1 MRDLEKFH
9 GFLKESNQPKALQS
23 SPGMFSDSSWS
34 GTVFVYQPDQDSV
47 VQVDKD
53 AYNNCNTSSFISKFD
68 DGNTVFTFTRSG
80 SFYFVSG
87 FDNNC
92 KRNESLV
99 VVVMADR
106 SKTAL
111 GTNQSSPS
119 PSPTPLTEAPFPP
132 SPPPPTAPLSLLH
145 HRRQAPCKPH
155 HHQLLQSRK
164 LIILPSST

>member
-1 MRDLEKFH
+1 MLTNIRFRLIGPSQMLNLHGLLVLSFALLIAMTSAHQFRVGGQMGWSLPTDQNAMSYNQWAEKNRF
-9 GFLKESNQPKALQS
+9 QIA
-23 SPGMFSDSSWS
+23 DSLL
-34 GTVFVYQPDQDSV
+34 FVYQPDQDSV
-47 VQVDKD
+47 LQVDKD

-80 SFYFVSG
+80 SFYFISG

-119 PSPTPLTEAPFPP
+119 PSPT
-132 SPPPPTAPLSLLH
+132 
-145 HRRQAPCKPH
+145 R
-155 HHQLLQSRK
+155 
-164 LIILPSST
+164 